1 MPGAVPGTQYYGFL
15 DGVRTTAILV
25 SVPDPN
31 DAEPVYLL
39 AVPPPT
45 PETARLQQVRDPQHP
60 EAMLPVVLK
69 AVAPSGMK
77 GLRRS
82 PPSSGPEP
90 LTWGEDRYPRLDD
103 LVALRDNPAALPI
116 DVTAR
121 RVIVAEAEDLGSEA
135 DPQHET
141 ELERVN
147 LAERFFPS
155 PQRSGTVSAAVRRV
169 EQGTLDRMASALD
182 RLAEDQATA
191 RREQRTVLD
200 RLSALEQTSSARAAP
215 PADRGTG
222 VFSIGTPQALNS
234 DDQLFLASL
243 LDRRPTSAPPPPTT
257 TMRAPPVHRG
267 SAPGSDAAGPTDDPA
282 LRMLERTTTALEM
295 LAGAGDHGRVGM
307 PKAAGSQLFKL
318 DGARGRVAQDLLNSE
333 FERDPTRVVREFE
346 EAVARLKQPEDPQGV
361 LPAASIMEAWREH
374 VPARD
379 HMLVVRVSEAVLS
392 AYTAL
397 RSNQVAK
404 GMARLALLLAALEQH
419 TLDGGKWTYR
429 AETLLGMPPA
439 PMHLYHAPSADTK
452 PKPEGKDGKLA
463 LGPLAQFCSPQR
475 ATTALAVFKENHPSA

>member
-1 MPGAVPGTQYYGFL
+1 MPGALPGTQYFGNL

-31 DAEPVYLL
+31 DLDPVYLL
-39 AVPPPT
+39 AVPPPS
-45 PETARLQQVRDPQHP
+45 PDADRLQQVRDPQHP
-60 EAMLPVVLK
+60 DDMLPVVLK
-69 AVAPSGMK
+69 AVSPSGMK
-77 GLRRS
+77 GMRRT
-82 PPSSGPEP
+82 PPASGPEP
-90 LTWGEDRYPRLDD
+90 LTWGEDRIPRLDD
-103 LVALRDNPAALPI
+103 LVALRENPAALPI
-116 DVTAR
+116 DVTGR
-121 RVIVAEAEDLGSEA
+121 RVIVAQAEDLGSEA

-169 EQGTLDRMASALD
+169 EQGALDRMASALD
-182 RLAEDQATA
+182 RLATDQMAA
-191 RREQRTVLD
+191 RREQRAVIE
-200 RLSALEQTSSARAAP
+200 RLSVLEQGSSARAAP
-215 PADRGTG
+215 PADSGTG
-222 VFSIGTPQALNS
+222 VFSIGTPQPLNS

-243 LDRRPTSAPPPPTT
+243 LDRRPTSAAAAPPTT
-257 TMRAPPVHRG
+257 TARAPPAYRS
-267 SAPGSDAAGPTDDPA
+267 SAPGSDAAGHTGDPA
-282 LRMLERTTTALEM
+282 LRMLERTTAALEV
-295 LAGAGDHGRVGM
+295 LAAGDHGRVGM
-307 PKAAGSQLFKL
+307 PKAPASQLFKL

-361 LPAASIMEAWREH
+361 LPSASIMEAWREH
-374 VPARD
+374 VPARE
-379 HMLVVRVSEAVLS
+379 HALVVRVSEAVLS